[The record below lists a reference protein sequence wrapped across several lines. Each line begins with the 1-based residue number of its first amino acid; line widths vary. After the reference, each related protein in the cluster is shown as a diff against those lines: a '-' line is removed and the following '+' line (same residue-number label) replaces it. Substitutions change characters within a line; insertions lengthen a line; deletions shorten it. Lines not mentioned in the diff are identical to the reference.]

1 MSAAPPTREQVARF
15 GHIAARLRAYL
26 KMREMSVADLCEELG
41 LDRDNSRPY
50 PWIAGKGAPNDGIRA
65 KLAKVTGIPEADLM
79 RRGSGDPP
87 PSQAVALAP
96 AAPRPITTRVGDILS
111 FAVTATGEARIK
123 LDIVLPLANATPLLR
138 MLLDAGVVLTGETV
152 E

>member
-1 MSAAPPTREQVARF
+1 M
-15 GHIAARLRAYL
+15 
-26 KMREMSVADLCEELG
+26 
-41 LDRDNSRPY
+41 
-50 PWIAGKGAPNDGIRA
+50 
-65 KLAKVTGIPEADLM
+65 
-79 RRGSGDPP
+79 PP

-138 MLLDAGVVLTGETV
+138 MLLDAGVVFTGETV